1 MMKIKVCGMRDKA
14 NLAQLVE
21 LKPDFIGFI
30 FYDKSP
36 RFVGD
41 LLDENF
47 VRSIPK
53 PIKKVGVFV
62 NSNPDYILRI
72 VKKYDLQFIQLHG
85 HETPDFCRN
94 LKSRGVN
101 VIKAFSIDEAFNFGT
116 LNNYK
121 PHCDYFLFDTKGQ
134 SLGGNG
140 IAFDWKILERYQ
152 YSDKPFFL
160 SGGLSLENISQV
172 KDLGIKVYG
181 LDVNSKFETE
191 PALKDIEKLRQ
202 LIDIVR
208 PAEEEVETA

>member
-47 VRSIPK
+47 IRSIPK

-101 VIKAFSIDEAFNFGT
+101 VIKAFSIDESFNFGT

>member
-21 LKPDFIGFI
+21 LKPDFIGLI

-94 LKSRGVN
+94 LKSRGIN
-101 VIKAFSIDEAFNFGT
+101 VIKAFSIDESFNFGT

-202 LIDIVR
+202 HIDIVR

>member
-1 MMKIKVCGMRDKA
+1 MKIKVCGMRDKA
-14 NLAQLVE
+14 NLAELIE

-36 RFVGD
+36 RYVGD
-41 LLDENF
+41 LLDEKL
-47 VRSIPK
+47 VRSISK

-72 VKKYDLQFIQLHG
+72 AKKYDLQYVQLHG

-101 VIKAFSIDEAFNFGT
+101 VIKAFSIDESFNFAS

-121 PHCDYFLFDTKGQ
+121 PHCDYFLFDAKG
-134 SLGGNG
+134 SDPGGNG
-140 IAFDWKILERYQ
+140 IAFDWDILKRYQ
-152 YSDKPFFL
+152 DREKPFFL
-160 SGGLSLENISQV
+160 SGGLSLENIAKV
-172 KDLGIKVYG
+172 KELGIKIYG
-181 LDVNSKFETE
+181 LDVNSKFEIA
-191 PALKDIEKLRQ
+191 PAVKDIEKLRQ

-208 PAEEEVETA
+208 PAEEEVEV

>member
-1 MMKIKVCGMRDKA
+1 MRDKA
-14 NLAQLVE
+14 NLAELID

-36 RFVGD
+36 RYVGD
-41 LLDENF
+41 LLDEKL
-47 VRSIPK
+47 VRSISK

-72 VKKYDLQFIQLHG
+72 AKKYNLQYVQLHG

-101 VIKAFSIDEAFNFGT
+101 VIKAFSIDETFNFAS

-121 PHCDYFLFDTKGQ
+121 PHCDYFLFDAKG
-134 SLGGNG
+134 SGPGGNG
-140 IAFDWKILERYQ
+140 IAFDWDILKRYQ
-152 YSDKPFFL
+152 DREKSFFL
-160 SGGLSLENISQV
+160 SGGLSLENIAQV
-172 KDLGIKVYG
+172 KELGIKIYG
-181 LDVNSKFETE
+181 LDVNSKFEIA
-191 PALKDIEKLRQ
+191 PAVKDIEKLRQ

-208 PAEEEVETA
+208 PAEEEVEV